1 MKTTEDF
8 LSNQWNLYGLQVVS
22 CAMMFYIIINSMSLF
37 AMCMVAMCVS
47 VVAICQRLLGIRFG
61 MIFYELNKDRL
72 EDIIKEFRELEKIN
86 KEKK

>member
-37 AMCMVAMCVS
+37 AMCIVAMCVS
-47 VVAICQRLLGIRFG
+47 VVVESI
-61 MIFYELNKDRL
+61 
-72 EDIIKEFRELEKIN
+72 
-86 KEKK
+86 